1 MGRLVGHRSQ
11 VTARALGNPQLDP
24 PGGALRRRGD
34 AAHAPG
40 RLLRPHRRNRPPARP
55 VARDGR
61 GLRRGRRPAHGR
73 LGRVGPPP
81 GAAGG
86 GVSGDAPPVPAP
98 PRPPTNAGGPWSPV
112 GVGACSLSPPPVSPW
127 DGWLRSSASSATGD
141 RRNPVTIPERS
152 ARMLC
157 SKHPSRGGQA
167 MPATGNHTLVH
178 GLLSIA
184 VGLIYAATVLFL
196 VQLVPVVGGG
206 LSVAL
211 STLAVAA
218 LLRPLWRRTQDTVNR
233 RFSGLR

>member
-1 MGRLVGHRSQ
+1 
-11 VTARALGNPQLDP
+11 
-24 PGGALRRRGD
+24 
-34 AAHAPG
+34 
-40 RLLRPHRRNRPPARP
+40 
-55 VARDGR
+55 
-61 GLRRGRRPAHGR
+61 
-73 LGRVGPPP
+73 
-81 GAAGG
+81 
-86 GVSGDAPPVPAP
+86 
-98 PRPPTNAGGPWSPV
+98 
-112 GVGACSLSPPPVSPW
+112 
-127 DGWLRSSASSATGD
+127 
-141 RRNPVTIPERS
+141 
-152 ARMLC
+152 MLC

-184 VGLIYAATVLFL
+184 VGLIYAAAVLFL